1 MLRNKKQS
9 KYIVISGFG
18 LLLVSLIFLL
28 GFDFLWN
35 KWDLQATDYLYS
47 RLVKLGKGPKPSPK
61 IVYLD
66 ITDETYKNFSEW
78 IGWLRQEG
86 IDPAD
91 FTSQDLENLS
101 SHQISFPQFCRRLER
116 RLDDPEGFR
125 VKLKT
130 G

>member
-1 MLRNKKQS
+1 MTASIHRKALEAFERFRQNGVDLNLPETEFEPEAS
-9 KYIVISGFG
+9 DSGTSEF
-18 LLLVSLIFLL
+18 
-28 GFDFLWN
+28 
-35 KWDLQATDYLYS
+35 
-47 RLVKLGKGPKPSPK
+47 RLPN
-61 IVYLD
+61 
-66 ITDETYKNFSEW
+66 DETYKNFSEW

-125 VKLKT
+125 EKLKT